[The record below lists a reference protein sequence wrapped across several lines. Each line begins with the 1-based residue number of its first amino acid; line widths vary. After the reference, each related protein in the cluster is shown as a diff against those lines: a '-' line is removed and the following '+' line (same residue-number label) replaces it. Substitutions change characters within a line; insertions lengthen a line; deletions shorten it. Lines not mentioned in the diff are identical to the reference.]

1 MAAART
7 FVQYTTRRR
16 GVPHPRSIRRWTQAA
31 LKGVRKP
38 HGDLTV
44 RFVGAREGR
53 ALNRRWRGRDYATN
67 VLSFPGEAAN
77 NAIAWLGDIVL
88 CVPVILA
95 EARAQHKPAN
105 AHYAHMVV
113 HGVLHLLGFDH
124 FRAIDATEMERRE
137 TSILR
142 TLGYPDPYGTG

>member
-1 MAAART
+1 MAQART

-16 GVPHPRSIRRWTQAA
+16 GVPHPRSIRRWAQAA
-31 LKGVRKP
+31 LRSERRRG
-38 HGDLTV
+38 GELTV

-53 ALNRRWRGRDYATN
+53 ALNRRWRGRDHATN
-67 VLSFPGEAAN
+67 VLSFPGAA
-77 NAIAWLGDIVL
+77 AGDAVAWLGDIVL

-95 EARAQHKPAN
+95 EARAQHKPAK

-113 HGVLHLLGFDH
+113 HGVLHLLGYDH
-124 FRAIDATEMERRE
+124 LRAADAATMERRE

-142 TLGYPDPYGTG
+142 SLGYPDPYGTG

>member
-1 MAAART
+1 MAEART
-7 FVQYTTRRR
+7 FVQYRTRRR

-31 LKGVRKP
+31 LGNERRR
-38 HGDLTV
+38 GGELTV

-53 ALNRRWRGRDYATN
+53 ALNRRWRGRDCATN
-67 VLSFPGEAAN
+67 VLSFPGEAAGD
-77 NAIAWLGDIVL
+77 AVAWLGDIVL

-105 AHYAHMVV
+105 AHYAHLVV
-113 HGVLHLLGFDH
+113 HGVLHLLGYDH
-124 FRAIDATEMERRE
+124 LRVADAIMMERRE

-142 TLGYPDPYGTG
+142 SLGYPDPYGTC

>member
-1 MAAART
+1 MPNART

-16 GVPHPRSIRRWTQAA
+16 GVPHPRSVRRWAQAA
-31 LKGVRKP
+31 LRSVRRRS
-38 HGDLTV
+38 GDLTV

-67 VLSFPGEAAN
+67 VLSFPGAAASD
-77 NAIAWLGDIVL
+77 AIAWLGDIVL

-95 EARAQHKPAN
+95 EARAQRKPAD

-113 HGVLHLLGFDH
+113 HGVLHLLGYDH
-124 FRAIDATEMERRE
+124 LRGGDAIMMERRE
-137 TSILR
+137 TAILR
-142 TLGYPDPYGTG
+142 SLGYPDPYGTG

>member
-1 MAAART
+1 MAEART
-7 FVQYTTRRR
+7 FVQYRTRRR

-31 LKGVRKP
+31 LGNERRR
-38 HGDLTV
+38 GGELTV

-53 ALNRRWRGRDYATN
+53 ALNRRWRGRDCATN
-67 VLSFPGEAAN
+67 VLSFPGEAASDVV
-77 NAIAWLGDIVL
+77 AWLGDVVL

-113 HGVLHLLGFDH
+113 HGVLHLLGYDH
-124 FRAIDATEMERRE
+124 LRVADAVVMERRE

-142 TLGYPDPYGTG
+142 SLGYPDPYGSG

>member
-1 MAAART
+1 MAQART

-31 LKGVRKP
+31 LRAERRRDGE
-38 HGDLTV
+38 LTV

-53 ALNRRWRGRDYATN
+53 ALNRRWRDRDYATN
-67 VLSFPGEAAN
+67 VLSFPGETAGDAV
-77 NAIAWLGDIVL
+77 AWLGDIVL

-95 EARAQHKPAN
+95 EAREQHKPAN

-113 HGVLHLLGFDH
+113 HGVLHLLGYDH
-124 FRAIDATEMERRE
+124 LRAADAALMERRE
-137 TSILR
+137 ISILR
-142 TLGYPDPYGTG
+142 SLGYPDPYGTC